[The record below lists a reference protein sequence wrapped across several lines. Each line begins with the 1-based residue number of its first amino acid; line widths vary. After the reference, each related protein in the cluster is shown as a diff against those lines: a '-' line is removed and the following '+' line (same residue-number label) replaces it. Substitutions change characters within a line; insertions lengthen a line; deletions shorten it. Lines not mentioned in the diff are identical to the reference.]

1 MPGQSQIHTREHA
14 MPKAPPPNWIVKS
27 ETEQGPLNSEQVSAL
42 AQASNLAEADVRA
55 LSQTLAYPVSNRFF
69 PRGVIKVV
77 KQMNK
82 APSELEKLIK
92 ELRHAEARIKQ
103 SVALYSQIEVRFP
116 AIERGI
122 SDPNI
127 MYRKDLDVAL
137 LNVEQIN
144 RSLARSSKKHGAR
157 FTGDPDKRLNRDE
170 RRIAVLSAIFDT
182 WHAAGREV
190 NVSTIGSS
198 SERTGPLVD
207 FTNSVVRCL
216 TDPAIDLNGET
227 IWSDIKKW
235 RNRQRSQ
242 DTSVLITDR

>member
-1 MPGQSQIHTREHA
+1 
-14 MPKAPPPNWIVKS
+14 MPKAPPPNWIVRS
-27 ETEQGPLNSEQVSAL
+27 ETEQGPLSSEQVSAL
-42 AQASNLAEADVRA
+42 AQASDLAEADVRA
-55 LSQTLAYPVSNRFF
+55 LSQTLAHPLSDRFL

-77 KQMNK
+77 KRMNK
-82 APSELEKLIK
+82 GPSELEKLIK
-92 ELRHAEARIKQ
+92 VLRQAEAQMKRA
-103 SVALYSQIEVRFP
+103 VALYSQIEVHFP

-127 MYRKDLDVAL
+127 TYRRDLDVAL
-137 LNVEQIN
+137 LNVENIN
-144 RSLARSSKKHGAR
+144 KSLARSSKKHGSH
-157 FTGDPDKRLNRDE
+157 FTGDPDKRLQRDE

-190 NVSTIGSS
+190 NVSTDGSS

-216 TDPAIDLNGET
+216 TDPAINLNGET

-235 RNRQRSQ
+235 RKLQRFR